1 MVVFMVDWRMDRCQ
15 DAIVTEELDPGLF
28 GAAAQ
33 SPQIRDRAIGAASAS
48 GEGRPE

>member
-1 MVVFMVDWRMDRCQ
+1 MDRCQ

-33 SPQIRDRAIGAASAS
+33 SPQVRDAAIGAGAASS
-48 GEGRPE
+48 KGRSS